1 MCGGAAAGLDFCRK
15 MLYYNKPC
23 IGCACARAG
32 EFSAARVRP
41 AVQRLQC
48 SIIEEEVFSFGIY
61 PRLAGCH
68 RRGAERHPTGLLAM
82 SLGFASVP
90 TALGFLPL
98 VR

>member
-1 MCGGAAAGLDFCRK
+1 MRRRAAAGLDFCRK

-48 SIIEEEVFSFGIY
+48 SIIEEGVFLLEFIQDI
-61 PRLAGCH
+61 LAAIGVVDALMQ
-68 RRGAERHPTGLLAM
+68 GAMGLHA
-82 SLGFASVP
+82 SFASFMN
-90 TALGFLPL
+90 L
-98 VR
+98 